1 MGLKLLPVV
10 LSLIAGSADVI
21 GFFGLGGLTR
31 VLVASLGW
39 RGVGPG
45 VSESWVQAASAS
57 SWQTQGVLSRTA
69 RAGETECRGTFL
81 TETRG

>member
-31 VLVASLGW
+31 VLVASLG
-39 RGVGPG
+39 V
-45 VSESWVQAASAS
+45 
-57 SWQTQGVLSRTA
+57 
-69 RAGETECRGTFL
+69 AGRRPWCL
-81 TETRG
+81 